1 MLCKK
6 TIYNPIEM
14 LYNGCMKKQ
23 PTVFVAARIT
33 EAQQAIVL
41 ETAQRMP
48 GAVTGNFSAAL
59 RYIID
64 DWAAMHAQ
72 TEKEQKQ

>member
-1 MLCKK
+1 
-6 TIYNPIEM
+6 M

-23 PTVFVAARIT
+23 PTIAIAARIT
-33 EAQQAIVL
+33 ESQHVIVL
-41 ETAQRMP
+41 EMAQRMP
-48 GAVTGNFSAAL
+48 GAVTDNFSAAL
-59 RYIID
+59 RFIIE

>member
-1 MLCKK
+1 MF
-6 TIYNPIEM
+6 
-14 LYNGCMKKQ
+14 YNGCMKKQ

>member
-1 MLCKK
+1 MF
-6 TIYNPIEM
+6 YNE
-14 LYNGCMKKQ
+14 CMKKQ

-33 EAQQAIVL
+33 EEQQAIVL

-59 RYIID
+59 RFIIE

>member
-6 TIYNPIEM
+6 TIYNPTKM
-14 LYNGCMKKQ
+14 FYNGCMKKQ

-59 RYIID
+59 RFIIE

>member
-1 MLCKK
+1 MF
-6 TIYNPIEM
+6 YNE
-14 LYNGCMKKQ
+14 CMKKQ
-23 PTVFVAARIT
+23 QTVYVAARIT

-64 DWAAMHAQ
+64 DWARISGY
-72 TEKEQKQ
+72 TEKEQKQS